1 MDKTMQ
7 ELIKRKER
15 ARARIKKINKD
26 INDKLAREDSKK
38 RKLETRRK
46 ILVGSLVLQMLEG
59 KEWPRDAPAFQAAM
73 DQFLTRDQD
82 RALFGLPPQKT

>member
-15 ARARIKKINKD
+15 AQARIKKINKD

-38 RKLETRRK
+38 KKMETRRK
-46 ILVGSLVLQMLEG
+46 ILAGALVLQMLEG
-59 KEWPRDAPAFQAAM
+59 EEWPRDAAAFNAAM

-82 RALFGLPPQKT
+82 RALFELPPKKN